1 MEAELEKRQWVS
13 GGCSQEAGR
22 QVWAEVGQQTLTT
35 LCAHG
40 TWPGRARDANH
51 LIEERGIIE
60 KDRYMPL
67 IKPVFLALALAIAPA
82 AALAAD
88 ALTVVESKFSVKETA
103 DRLAAAI
110 EGKGLKV
117 AARVDH
123 AAGAKTAGLEMP
135 PTEVLMFGNP
145 KLGTP
150 LMLANPQIAI
160 ELPMKMVIWQDQA
173 GEVQLGYTAPDAL
186 KDRYAIAGKD
196 EAFKTMSGALA
207 AFAKQASGQE

>member
-1 MEAELEKRQWVS
+1 MPFFK
-13 GGCSQEAGR
+13 
-22 QVWAEVGQQTLTT
+22 T
-35 LCAHG
+35 LCV
-40 TWPGRARDANH
+40 
-51 LIEERGIIE
+51 
-60 KDRYMPL
+60 
-67 IKPVFLALALAIAPA
+67 VFLLA
-82 AALAAD
+82 AASATAFAAD
-88 ALTVVESKFSVKETA
+88 VLTVVESKFSVKETA

-110 EGKGLKV
+110 EGKGLKL

-123 AAGAKTAGLEMP
+123 AAGAKAAGLEMP

-150 LMLANPQIAI
+150 LMMANPHIAI

-173 GEVQLGYTAPDAL
+173 GKVQLGYTSPDVL
-186 KDRYAIAGKD
+186 KERYTITDKD